1 VLTLS
6 QSSARVVLQCRGSGV
21 EPAIEFDR
29 PLVDFSPILPHSQQ
43 PDEQQFTIRNLC
55 KFPVEIYNLEFDNVY
70 LEEEKVSFFYTRV
83 CCWSLQKCFIRCS
96 ICGIFIG
103 YQFLGSFDTQT
114 LFIVIRTT
122 KSHFLLQKRV
132 YWSLSVLQCDLD
144 ATQRM
149 QKGKN
154 QMFTRNGSL

>member
-1 VLTLS
+1 MLTLS

-70 LEEEKVSFFYTRV
+70 LEEEKVSFFIHV
-83 CCWSLQKCFIRCS
+83 CAVGPCKNALFDVRYVVSL
-96 ICGIFIG
+96 
-103 YQFLGSFDTQT
+103 
-114 LFIVIRTT
+114 
-122 KSHFLLQKRV
+122 
-132 YWSLSVLQCDLD
+132 
-144 ATQRM
+144 
-149 QKGKN
+149 
-154 QMFTRNGSL
+154 